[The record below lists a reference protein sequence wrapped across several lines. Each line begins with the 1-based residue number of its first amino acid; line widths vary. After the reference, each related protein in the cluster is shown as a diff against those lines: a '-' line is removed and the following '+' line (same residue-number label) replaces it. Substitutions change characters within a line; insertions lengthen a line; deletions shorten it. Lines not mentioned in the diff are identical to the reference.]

1 VPTGL
6 HSQKKTV
13 GAKER
18 ESERIVALRGEFLRA
33 QVALDPKR
41 LVFLD
46 ESGFRLGASPRYGW
60 SERGDDCPGTE
71 VCGCWTTMT
80 MMGAIGLDGFRGFAT
95 FDCTTS
101 GESFLAFIE
110 HQVCPAL
117 RPGDL
122 VVMDNLAAH
131 KVQGVQATIEKAGAS
146 VCFLPPY
153 SPEFNPI
160 EKLWAKLKEIVRRAA
175 TDTRE
180 MFDAAVATA
189 MDAITSSDLEGWYR
203 HCGYRLDAN

>member
-1 VPTGL
+1 V
-6 HSQKKTV
+6 
-13 GAKER
+13 AKER
-18 ESERIVALRGEFLRA
+18 DQARVVALRNEFLGGQA
-33 QVALDPKR
+33 ALDPKR

-46 ESGFRLGASPRYGW
+46 ESGFRLGTPPRYGW
-60 SERGDDCPGTE
+60 STRGTDCPGSE
-71 VCGCWTTMT
+71 VRGQWRTMT

-95 FDCTTS
+95 FDFATS

-110 HQVCPAL
+110 RQVCPAL
-117 RPGDL
+117 KPGDV

-131 KVQGVQATIEKAGAS
+131 KVKGVQTAIEKVGAS

-160 EKLWAKLKEIVRRAA
+160 EKLWSKLKEIVRRAA

-180 MFDAAVATA
+180 RFDDAVATA
-189 MDAITSSDLEGWYR
+189 MDAITTSDLAGWFT
-203 HCGYRLDAN
+203 HCGYRLDAI